1 MAGKQV
7 EPLNA
12 WDCPNGTA
20 GHVAEKDR
28 MKTLPGPAW
37 RKGGNMNGSNGLQG
51 IMKTANAVYTP
62 AGEGERLMHL
72 DVLRGI
78 ALLGVLLINIDV
90 FSGAF
95 WAVEAHMPYPMG
107 WGGKLLFFLR
117 QALVEGKAAALLSIL
132 FGAGMMMQMDRAQ
145 SRGRAYWSFALRRMG
160 VLALIGLAHSLLL
173 WNGDILID
181 YAILGLIVLPF
192 LRMRPAKLF
201 WTIPILIVLT
211 TLIAIPF
218 IHIID
223 KVDQNPAWIL
233 QMEHQHFGSGTWL
246 EALKFR
252 TWETIHIM
260 WPMRIQARLPMCVPF
275 FILGIIFWKLGFLAK
290 PDRHASKLRRIFIV
304 GITLGLAA
312 NLLPQELV
320 LAWTG
325 AIPFRPLRV
334 LLKLPY
340 FFGKPGLVIGYL
352 AGMLLLLRK
361 PPWQKRAAVL
371 SPLGRMALTQYLL
384 QSLACSFVFYG
395 FGFGRFGK
403 LPLNICI
410 LGALTFFALQ
420 AWSSRLWLKN
430 FYMGPAE
437 WVWRSLAYGIRPP
450 FRRKSRPGC

>member
-1 MAGKQV
+1 
-7 EPLNA
+7 
-12 WDCPNGTA
+12 
-20 GHVAEKDR
+20 
-28 MKTLPGPAW
+28 
-37 RKGGNMNGSNGLQG
+37 
-51 IMKTANAVYTP
+51 
-62 AGEGERLMHL
+62 
-72 DVLRGI
+72 
-78 ALLGVLLINIDV
+78 
-90 FSGAF
+90 
-95 WAVEAHMPYPMG
+95 
-107 WGGKLLFFLR
+107 
-117 QALVEGKAAALLSIL
+117 
-132 FGAGMMMQMDRAQ
+132 MQMERAQ

-181 YAILGLIVLPF
+181 YAILGLMVLPF
-192 LRMRPAKLF
+192 LRMRPSRLF
-201 WTIPILIVLT
+201 WIIPILIVLT
-211 TLIAIPF
+211 VLVSLPF
-218 IHIID
+218 SQTIE
-223 KVDQNPAWIL
+223 KVDANPGWIL
-233 QMEHQHFGSGTWL
+233 QMEQQHFGAGTWL

-260 WPMRIQARLPMCVPF
+260 GPMRIQARLPMCVPF

-290 PDRHASKLRRIFIV
+290 PEQHARKLRWMFIV

-312 NLLPQELV
+312 NLLPQEWV

-352 AGMLLLLRK
+352 SGLLLLLRK
-361 PPWQKRAAVL
+361 PLWQKRAAIL

-384 QSLACSFVFYG
+384 QSLACSIVFYG
-395 FGFGRFGK
+395 FGFGLFGK

-410 LGALTFFALQ
+410 LGALAFFALQ
-420 AWSSRLWLKN
+420 VWSSRLWLRN

-450 FRRKSRPGC
+450 FRRRT